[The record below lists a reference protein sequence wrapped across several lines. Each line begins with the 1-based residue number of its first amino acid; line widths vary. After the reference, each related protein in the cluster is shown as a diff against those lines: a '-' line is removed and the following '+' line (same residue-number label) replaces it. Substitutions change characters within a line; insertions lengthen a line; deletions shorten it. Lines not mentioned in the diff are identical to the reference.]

1 MSAIPYSRF
10 RRNPTKVIEDTLDTD
25 KPVTVKRPDGR
36 NFVIVPV
43 GEFKAL
49 EETAHLLSSPK
60 NARRLRESLRQA
72 KAGKLRE
79 IVIK

>member
-10 RRNPTKVIEDTLDTD
+10 RRNPAKVIEDTLDSE
-25 KPVTVKRPDGR
+25 KPVTVKRTDGR
-36 NFVIVPV
+36 NFVIVPAR
-43 GEFKAL
+43 EFEAL

-60 NARRLRESLRQA
+60 NVRRLRESLKQA
-72 KAGKLRE
+72 RAGKLRE